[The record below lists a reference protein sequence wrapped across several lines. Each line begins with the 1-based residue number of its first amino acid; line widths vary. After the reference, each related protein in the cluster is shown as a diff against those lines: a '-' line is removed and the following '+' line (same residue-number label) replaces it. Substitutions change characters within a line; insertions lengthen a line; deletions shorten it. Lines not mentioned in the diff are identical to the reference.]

1 MSSDAS
7 TLHPPKV
14 NHRVSPM
21 QGPEGESRLSP
32 NPLIGRQL
40 TLDSAMSNAQTAA
53 TVLVMGSH
61 VNGLL

>member
-1 MSSDAS
+1 
-7 TLHPPKV
+7 
-14 NHRVSPM
+14 M